1 MKLHKL
7 ALLFLLTSSATQ
19 AAFVISQLTSPGVQG
34 NAGTG
39 QSFKPSVGMVNDPGS
54 STTNIDL
61 TGFSLWSAGGSDK
74 GDTTNNI
81 GLLDTVFLLIYEG
94 APTFTGSAG
103 AFVPTN
109 LVGSSSSSID
119 HNPNLTAGTELVWT
133 FNNLTLKYSTTYFAV
148 IASNTTGSKGVNDV
162 GIGFQSSTFNPY
174 AGGNALANN
183 FAAQSVGDLKFT
195 ATFANPVPEPATALI
210 GSIGILTLLRRR
222 RV

>member
-1 MKLHKL
+1 MKLNKL

-19 AAFVISQLTSPGVQG
+19 AAFVISQLTDPSSQG

-39 QSFKPSVGMVNDPGS
+39 QSFKPSVGMVDNPGS

-61 TGFSLWSAGGSDK
+61 TGFSLWSAGGSAN
-74 GDTTNNI
+74 GGTNNV
-81 GLLDTVFLLIYEG
+81 LLNTVFLLIYEG
-94 APTFTGSAG
+94 VPTFTGSTG

-109 LVGSSSSSID
+109 LVGISSNSID
-119 HNPNLTAGTELVWT
+119 HNPNVVTGTELVWT
-133 FNNLTLKYSTTYFAV
+133 FNNLTLDYTTTYFAA
-148 IASNTTGSKGVNDV
+148 IASNTTGSLGINDV
-162 GIGFQSSTFNPY
+162 GIGFRNSGANPY
-174 AGGNALANN
+174 AGGNALASD
-183 FAAQSVGDLKFT
+183 FAVQLGGDLKFT

>member
-1 MKLHKL
+1 MKLNKL

-19 AAFVISQLTSPGVQG
+19 ASFVISQLTDPSSQG

-39 QSFKPSVGMVNDPGS
+39 QSFTPSVGMVSDPGS

-74 GDTTNNI
+74 GDPANNT
-81 GLLDTVFLLIYEG
+81 GLLDTVFLLIYAG
-94 APTFTGSAG
+94 APSFTGSAG
-103 AFVPTN
+103 AFVPSN
-109 LVGSSSSSID
+109 LVGSSSNSID
-119 HNPNLTAGTELVWT
+119 HNPNLTAGTELMWT
-133 FNNLTLKYSTTYFAV
+133 FNNLTLDYTTTYFAV
-148 IASNTTGSKGVNDV
+148 IASNTTGSLGVNDV
-162 GIGFQSSTFNPY
+162 GIGFRNSGANPY

-183 FAAQSVGDLKFT
+183 FAVQGAGDLKFT

-222 RV
+222 RM

>member
-1 MKLHKL
+1 MKLNKL

-19 AAFVISQLTSPGVQG
+19 AAFVISQLTDPTSQG

-39 QSFKPSVGMVNDPGS
+39 QSFKPSVGMVSNPGS

-74 GDTTNNI
+74 GGTSNNI
-81 GLLDTVFLLIYEG
+81 GLLNTVFLLIYEN
-94 APTFTGSAG
+94 APTFTGSLG

-109 LVGSSSSSID
+109 LVGSSSNSID
-119 HNPNLTAGTELVWT
+119 HNPNLTIGTELVWT
-133 FNNLTLKYSTTYFAV
+133 FNNLTLNYTKTYFAV
-148 IASNTTGSKGVNDV
+148 IASNTTGSLGINDV
-162 GIGFQSSTFNPY
+162 GIGFRSSATNPY
-174 AGGNALANN
+174 AGGTALAND
-183 FAAQSVGDLKFT
+183 FGAQSSGDLKFT